1 MERKQQC
8 PSSYFFP
15 TLPNQEVEKA
25 SGDDDTY
32 APLSGKKL
40 ELSHHFGRKL
50 LDIRVLNW
58 TILKKSHILDPP
70 ENVGPVN

>member
-32 APLSGKKL
+32 APLSGKKP
-40 ELSHHFGRKL
+40 ELSHH
-50 LDIRVLNW
+50 DMYYCI
-58 TILKKSHILDPP
+58 
-70 ENVGPVN
+70 

>member
-1 MERKQQC
+1 MESCKIPVMERKQQC

-32 APLSGKKL
+32 APLSGKKTRAFSSWYVCKGMN
-40 ELSHHFGRKL
+40 EVKDVFAEEIK
-50 LDIRVLNW
+50 
-58 TILKKSHILDPP
+58 
-70 ENVGPVN
+70 